1 MKAILFLALP
11 ALLLT
16 CSASA
21 QHEEHHQPEKAAQN
35 PMSQELAPLKGDPF
49 SARFLKMMIA
59 HHQSGIEMGD
69 LVGER
74 SESPGLKKFA
84 GMSNRKQK
92 QDIDKMTGWLKE
104 WHGEAPDK
112 DVVPKSSQ
120 EKMSNQ
126 IEALQKLKGEEFDRD
141 FIRNMT
147 EHHRGGIEMLALV
160 EERTDRD
167 PLEKFSK
174 EGIEHQKK
182 EIDDLEALKN

>member
-1 MKAILFLALP
+1 MRGFPRILPRRSSSYEWRFSVDWVSSLHPGWHGDCKKLPAAQAASINHTTMKAILFLALP

-74 SESPGLKKFA
+74 SE
-84 GMSNRKQK
+84 
-92 QDIDKMTGWLKE
+92 
-104 WHGEAPDK
+104 
-112 DVVPKSSQ
+112 
-120 EKMSNQ
+120 
-126 IEALQKLKGEEFDRD
+126 
-141 FIRNMT
+141 
-147 EHHRGGIEMLALV
+147 HHRGGIEMLALV